1 MELHTVFFRG
11 KYRRNEADIFFFFL
25 CAFFVSKS
33 IGNNIFLLP
42 TDLQILLPM
51 DLPTDKK
58 LPTKDI
64 SPTEH
69 FRQ

>member
-1 MELHTVFFRG
+1 M
-11 KYRRNEADIFFFFL
+11 KQIFFSFFCVL
-25 CAFFVSKS
+25 FLLVNPLVIIF
-33 IGNNIFLLP
+33 FLLP